1 MSAARFAGW
10 NPFTVLTWGFAPKA
24 SLHPRLY
31 AFACFAG
38 WDAHFVL
45 KKDACSTEILPRKQE
60 LGGLLRRS
68 QSQGQDSGSRILSF
82 LPLPAAPA
90 HFSGICVIG
99 EVYGSNRCSHP
110 LVHGVNQEK
119 L

>member
-45 KKDACSTEILPRKQE
+45 KKTLAPQKSCQRKQE
-60 LGGLLRRS
+60 LGGLLHRS
-68 QSQGQDSGSRILSF
+68 SGWKSCAINPWGYKVQSTKYKAQSTKYK
-82 LPLPAAPA
+82 AK
-90 HFSGICVIG
+90 
-99 EVYGSNRCSHP
+99 N
-110 LVHGVNQEK
+110 
-119 L
+119 

>member
-45 KKDACSTEILPRKQE
+45 KKTLAPQKSCQRKQE
-60 LGGLLRRS
+60 LGGLLRRF
-68 QSQGQDSGSRILSF
+68 QSQGQDSGSRILLF

-90 HFSGICVIG
+90 HSSGICVIG
-99 EVYGSNRCSHP
+99 EVCGFNRCSHP

>member
-45 KKDACSTEILPRKQE
+45 KKTLAPQKSCQE
-60 LGGLLRRS
+60 SKNLAVCYTDRLDGKVVQLTLGATKYKV
-68 QSQGQDSGSRILSF
+68 QT
-82 LPLPAAPA
+82 
-90 HFSGICVIG
+90 
-99 EVYGSNRCSHP
+99 
-110 LVHGVNQEK
+110 
-119 L
+119 